1 LIFSLKFAEN
11 NWQRRQQTASAE
23 NIKENV
29 WHHRSAKHETKC
41 LAKSQFFG
49 FSLDSLSLYTP
60 NLDFSLKFAENKT
73 ECLATPPTNSLS

>member
-1 LIFSLKFAEN
+1 MELNSLYWPHF
-11 NWQRRQQTASAE
+11 
-23 NIKENV
+23 
-29 WHHRSAKHETKC
+29 
-41 LAKSQFFG
+41 LAALPVFFPPFLLRKSQFFG